1 MKDYLVILAGLP
13 RGGEKTWQSLKS
25 KVIDYLDA
33 DLAICTEKNI
43 DKSLM
48 IYKFA
53 DYLWLFDERK
63 DWSTYYLEHY
73 SHKAI
78 NILKKGEGAGLW
90 ESGVVH
96 LAIKDIILKNY
107 VDIIK
112 KYKYVIY
119 SRFDQFYTNYHP
131 PLKGNNIWIPKGE
144 DYFGI
149 NDRHAVLNTSYI
161 EKYLDI
167 CSFIDNLDEEGL
179 DEIYLNCETIYKMQL
194 ENYDLLDKVQRI
206 KRFQFT
212 SALESDFTR
221 WRIPKYG
228 MLLDKKLKIKYPDEF
243 VEALKNINFLE
254 YFKFKNYDLILT
266 YKYLKLRRFLGSF
279 KKY

>member
-1 MKDYLVILAGLP
+1 M
-13 RGGEKTWQSLKS
+13 
-25 KVIDYLDA
+25 
-33 DLAICTEKNI
+33 
-43 DKSLM
+43 
-48 IYKFA
+48 
-53 DYLWLFDERK
+53 
-63 DWSTYYLEHY
+63 
-73 SHKAI
+73 
-78 NILKKGEGAGLW
+78 
-90 ESGVVH
+90 
-96 LAIKDIILKNY
+96 
-107 VDIIK
+107 
-112 KYKYVIY
+112 
-119 SRFDQFYTNYHP
+119 
-131 PLKGNNIWIPKGE
+131 GE

-228 MLLDKKLKIKYPDEF
+228 MLLDKKIKDKIP
-243 VEALKNINFLE
+243 
-254 YFKFKNYDLILT
+254 
-266 YKYLKLRRFLGSF
+266 R
-279 KKY
+279 